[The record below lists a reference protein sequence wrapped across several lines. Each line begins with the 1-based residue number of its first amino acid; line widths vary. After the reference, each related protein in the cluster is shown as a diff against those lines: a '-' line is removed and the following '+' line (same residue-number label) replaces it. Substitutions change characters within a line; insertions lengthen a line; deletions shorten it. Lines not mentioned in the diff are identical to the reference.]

1 MLRVMQHI
9 VWCRSVSFVMLSR
22 LDYTCKA
29 GKYVNQ
35 VGSRG
40 QETLRLGSEG
50 CWSEGWVAAARGPQN
65 GHSEPH
71 SSYNIHMSQL
81 QFARA
86 SVIQNVETHRP

>member
-1 MLRVMQHI
+1 
-9 VWCRSVSFVMLSR
+9 MLSR
-22 LDYTCKA
+22 LDYKCKA

-86 SVIQNVETHRP
+86 SVIKNVETHRP